1 MLGDVEHFSVL
12 LQLDVQ
18 CFNQGVS
25 LTRYIPISMG
35 NSRTQIY
42 SGRE

>member
-1 MLGDVEHFSVL
+1 MLGDVEHFFVL

-25 LTRYIPISMG
+25 LTRYVPISMG